1 MLYLGIDIG
10 GTGVKAGLVDEQ
22 GQIRHH
28 VQTPT
33 RASEGPSVV
42 LDRIEQAARSV
53 IGRANE
59 PVAGCGV
66 GCAGR
71 IDHRKGVVVFAS
83 GNLPGW
89 TGLSLGPDLSRRLAL
104 PVTVDNDV
112 NAAAAAEGWI
122 GAARGTADFI
132 MLTLGTGVGGAVV
145 IGGKL
150 WRGARWGAGEVGHT
164 VLYPQGLSCN
174 CGGRGCVEQYVSAK
188 ALTRRAST
196 ALPSGRPF
204 RGIREVLIQAD
215 RGPEGRREAARTAVE
230 GFTGDLALLLVNLQQ
245 SFDPQ
250 VIIIGG
256 GITKLGYWWDRLVEA
271 TAREA
276 RPRSLT
282 IRVKAAHFGPQ
293 SGVVGAARL
302 AAQAHRR
309 DEPASRR
316 TERLQPVDA

>member
-10 GTGVKAGLVDEQ
+10 GTGIKVGLVDDQ
-22 GQIRHH
+22 GQIRQHAEM
-28 VQTPT
+28 PT
-33 RASEGPSVV
+33 RASEGPNPV
-42 LDRIEQAARSV
+42 LDRVQQLAGSLTGRSREAV
-53 IGRANE
+53 S
-59 PVAGCGV
+59 GCGV

-71 IDHRKGVVVFAS
+71 IDHQKGTVVFAS

-89 TGLSLGPDLSRRLAL
+89 SGLALGPELSRRLAL

-112 NAAAAAEGWI
+112 NAAAAAEGWV
-122 GAARGTADFI
+122 GTARGTADFV

-145 IGGKL
+145 IGGEL

-164 VLYPQGLSCN
+164 ALYPHGLPCN
-174 CGGRGCVEQYVSAK
+174 CGGRGCAEQYVSAK
-188 ALTRRAST
+188 ALTRRASD
-196 ALPSGRPF
+196 ALKGGRPF
-204 RGIREVLIQAD
+204 HGIREVLTQAD
-215 RGPEGRREAARTAVE
+215 RGREGRKEAAHAAVE
-230 GFTGDLALLLVNLQQ
+230 GFTSDLALLLVNLQQ

-250 VIIIGG
+250 VIVIGG

-282 IRVKAAHFGPQ
+282 IRVKPAHFGPQ

-302 AAQAHRR
+302 AMLVGRR
-309 DEPASRR
+309 ADRG
-316 TERLQPVDA
+316 